1 MKYLAQLILLA
12 SILNCCNQKS
22 PEVQRT
28 GMEEQ
33 TRDKLTGSWRMTDYM
48 TVSNEGDTT
57 TDERVQ
63 YKMYVDGSV
72 MWGFESPAEY
82 TEWFGYGTYTIEGDT
97 LYETMI
103 SGSWAFRQVISKDGN
118 FFRIGIEV
126 TDSTYTQV
134 IKGPE
139 ETTYETYVRIEN

>member
-1 MKYLAQLILLA
+1 MKSSLYLFVLVILLA
-12 SILNCCNQKS
+12 NCQQKS
-22 PEVQRT
+22 PETQQT
-28 GMEEQ
+28 GMQEKL
-33 TRDKLTGSWRMTDYM
+33 RDKLTGAWRMTDYM

-72 MWGFESPAEY
+72 MWGFESPEEY
-82 TEWFGYGTYTIEGDT
+82 TEWFGYGTYNIEGDT
-97 LYETMI
+97 LYETML
-103 SGSWAFRQVISKDGN
+103 SGSWAFRQTISKNGN
-118 FFRIGIEV
+118 FFRIGIDV